1 MYFAAIVYT
10 LAINLSLHQEV
21 EGQEEEAGG
30 AEETVREAGEK
41 PRRRRDDKSSD
52 DTQSMSWSGD

>member
-21 EGQEEEAGG
+21 EGQEEAGG
-30 AEETVREAGEK
+30 AEETVREAGGEAKREK
-41 PRRRRDDKSSD
+41 R
-52 DTQSMSWSGD
+52 